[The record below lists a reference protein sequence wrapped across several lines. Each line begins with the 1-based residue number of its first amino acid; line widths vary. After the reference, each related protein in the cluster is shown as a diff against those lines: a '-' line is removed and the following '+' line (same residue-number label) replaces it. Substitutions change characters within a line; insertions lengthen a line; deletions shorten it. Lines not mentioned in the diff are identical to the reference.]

1 MMGSGPAGH
10 PNWGWGGTVGLGA
23 WLDKGDK
30 GTVAQTVP
38 SQRAQG
44 LRALM
49 VHDILG
55 SKQLLQLLC
64 PPKTAREG

>member
-1 MMGSGPAGH
+1 M
-10 PNWGWGGTVGLGA
+10 GA

-44 LRALM
+44 LCALI